1 MSDINTYH
9 DNVKAVIEATFPS
22 LKTVADYRIGAKL
35 NTPALLY
42 ELEQFDIGKRK
53 SNGKTPLNLSMAFHC
68 VLSMKT
74 PNVERQVRLFASM
87 VADMLKDEYF
97 ELPDDCEAPY
107 NIQALPGEFKPG
119 KDGFESFVV
128 TFNQFLYV
136 GDAEFDFS
144 GVPVT
149 EITFTSAD
157 GDTTT
162 WRP

>member
-1 MSDINTYH
+1 MSDIITYH
-9 DNVKAVIEATFPS
+9 DNIKAVIEATFPS
-22 LKTVADYRIGAKL
+22 LKTVAAYRIGEKL

-42 ELEQFDIGKRK
+42 EVEQMDFGQRI
-53 SNGKTPLNLSMAFHC
+53 SNGKTPVNLNVALHC
-68 VLSMKT
+68 VLSAKT
-74 PNVERQVRLFASM
+74 TNVGLQVRSFATM
-87 VADMLKDEYF
+87 VIDLLKDEYF

-128 TFNQFLYV
+128 TFNQVLYV

-144 GVPVT
+144 GVAVS

-162 WRP
+162 LTP